1 MIVLVVRLGMGKIVF
16 VLNIVKNVV
25 LVLGNKFVKK
35 VVFFIFEMFLLQLVI
50 CLFGISIE
58 IDLYKFKK
66 LSELLQDELDKIIIY

>member
-35 VVFFIFEMFLLQLVI
+35 VVFFIFEMFLL
-50 CLFGISIE
+50 
-58 IDLYKFKK
+58 
-66 LSELLQDELDKIIIY
+66 